1 MAKSTQE
8 RSAKTAAK
16 RIELDEKEVRFRC
29 RKGGR
34 NIIADLM
41 YWSDD
46 TEQGS
51 VIEACLRYVHSLGQ
65 QGAREALK
73 PRHKITISE
82 NVARSME
89 EFVPPADE
97 DDDPQLHG
105 TAHDPLYMA
114 AINFVRQTG
123 RASVSGTQRRF
134 NIGYNR
140 TARLFELMEQAGIV
154 TPINSNGAREV
165 IAKVSPS
172 A

>member
-1 MAKSTQE
+1 MAKSIQE

-34 NIIADLM
+34 DIIADLM

-51 VIEACLRYVHSLGQ
+51 VIEACLRHVHSLGQ

-82 NVARSME
+82 NVARTME
-89 EFVPPADE
+89 EFVPPTDE
-97 DDDPQLHG
+97 EDDPQLHG
-105 TAHDPLYMA
+105 TVHDPLYMA

-123 RASVSGTQRRF
+123 RASISATQHRLK
-134 NIGYNR
+134 IGYNR
-140 TARLFELMEQAGIV
+140 TARLIEAMEQAGIV
-154 TPINSNGAREV
+154 TPMNRNGAREV
-165 IAKVSPS
+165 VPKAINP
-172 A
+172 